1 MALGA
6 DRGKV
11 IGVVLSG
18 AFRRVIA
25 GLLLGLPLAVGAG
38 YLLSAQLYGVSFWDP
53 AALGVAAGALAA
65 VAFVASLVPAAR
77 AASSAPMTA
86 LREC

>member
-11 IGVVLSG
+11 IGIVLRG
-18 AFRRVIA
+18 AFRRVVA
-25 GLLLGLPLAVGAG
+25 GVLLGLPLAVGAG

-53 AALGVAAGALAA
+53 AALGIAAASLASAAL
-65 VAFVASLVPAAR
+65 VASLVPATR
-77 AASSAPMTA
+77 AASMAPMSA
-86 LREC
+86 LRAE